1 MQVIVYGLTM
11 AIHGVADDT
20 SRIDGLSI
28 QRIVE
33 NGNVR
38 YVAYSPDLR
47 EVLEVNH
54 MHESRRYV
62 STVQCLDKQM
72 RHLKRE
78 RDDLCRRIDVEDRAV
93 LESRH
98 HAELALQGGSEGLES
113 IAANGRDRHSRS
125 LH

>member
-72 RHLKRE
+72 RNLKRE
-78 RDDLCRRIDVEDRAV
+78 RDDLCRRIDRFNEQSLWARLRAV
-93 LESRH
+93 FSGNILE
-98 HAELALQGGSEGLES
+98 
-113 IAANGRDRHSRS
+113 
-125 LH
+125 

>member
-11 AIHGVADDT
+11 AIHGVSDDT

-28 QRIVE
+28 QRI
-33 NGNVR
+33 GST

-72 RHLKRE
+72 RHLKTE
-78 RDDLCRRIDVEDRAV
+78 RDDLRGRIDRFNDKGVCARLWAV
-93 LESRH
+93 FAGRILE
-98 HAELALQGGSEGLES
+98 
-113 IAANGRDRHSRS
+113 
-125 LH
+125 

>member
-28 QRIVE
+28 QRI
-33 NGNVR
+33 GST

-72 RHLKRE
+72 RNLKTE
-78 RDDLCRRIDVEDRAV
+78 RDDLCRRIDRFNEQSLWARLRAV
-93 LESRH
+93 FAGDILE
-98 HAELALQGGSEGLES
+98 
-113 IAANGRDRHSRS
+113 
-125 LH
+125 